1 MSTTPID
8 TAQLDPDPQPREPV
22 KSIPKSRLS
31 SSEKSEKKQTRT
43 ARGARALR
51 SAARRPDLV
60 AALAFLALAV
70 WTSSGLF
77 LNPFDRVSAHNPNDQ
92 IWFQWLL
99 EHGAYTVRHL
109 TNPLFSDR
117 QNYPFGVN
125 LMANTSVLGISL
137 PLAPVTMV
145 FGSAISYWVF
155 LIGGLAG
162 TAYACYYV
170 FSRYVVRSR
179 VAAWL
184 GGAAIG
190 FAPGIIHHANGQPN
204 FSTHFLVP
212 FLVLVAV
219 RLGRPGHTVR
229 DGLILAGLIVWQFF
243 INQEILLITAV
254 AAAVITVVR
263 IRDVWRGW
271 PRILGSLG
279 ITAVVAG
286 ALLAYPMWFQFKGPQ
301 SYRGLPFE
309 FHSWG
314 EDLAAYVTFSRD
326 TLAGDAYVEKAIGG
340 TEQNTWF
347 GWPLVLVV
355 IVAAVLLWRR
365 SRIAKVATI
374 TGIVFVIAGIGPE
387 VVVGGKG
394 RGVPGPWSLISS
406 GHVPVLELLQPTRL
420 TLVVVGVVGLLVA
433 LAWDALREAKVPR
446 HRAIGTFAIVMA
458 LIPITPWIMP
468 TMVAPKV
475 PDFITDDY
483 WRAYTPPGYTVLPIP
498 VPNNA
503 DGIWTLRYSAAGR
516 QEFQIPHGYFIGP
529 DENGRGW
536 YGPVSRPTTFWV
548 NHVAKYGVID
558 GRTDGL
564 IAPTDEMKVGMKQD
578 LVFWRVGVIV
588 VGPHPHQRELKM
600 LWDQVLGP
608 GVYSHGAWIWDV
620 RWLTAVGTP

>member
-1 MSTTPID
+1 
-8 TAQLDPDPQPREPV
+8 
-22 KSIPKSRLS
+22 
-31 SSEKSEKKQTRT
+31 
-43 ARGARALR
+43 LR
-51 SAARRPDLV
+51 FATRRPDAV
-60 AALAFLALAV
+60 AALAFVALAV
-70 WTSSGLF
+70 WTCGGLF
-77 LNPFDRVSAHNPNDQ
+77 LNPFDRVSAHNPNDH

-99 EHGAYTVRHL
+99 EHGAYSVRHL
-109 TNPLFSDR
+109 ENPLFSAR

-145 FGSAISYWVF
+145 FGSAISYWIF

-162 TAYACYYV
+162 TAYACYHV
-170 FSRYVVRSR
+170 FSRHVARSR
-179 VAAWL
+179 TAASL

-219 RLGRPGHTVR
+219 RLGRPGRTVR
-229 DGLILAGLIVWQFF
+229 DGLILAGLVTWQFF
-243 INQEILLITAV
+243 INQEVLLITAV
-254 AAAVITVVR
+254 AAAVITLVR
-263 IRDVWRGW
+263 IRDVWPDRL
-271 PRILGSLG
+271 RILGSLG
-279 ITAVVAG
+279 LGAAVAG
-286 ALLAYPMWFQFKGPQ
+286 ALLAYPMWFQFRGPQ

-326 TLAGDAYVEKAIGG
+326 TLAGDGYVEKTIGV

-365 SRIAKVATI
+365 SKLARVATI

-387 VVVGGKG
+387 VVIGGEG
-394 RGVPGPWSLISS
+394 RGIPGPWSLISS

-420 TLVVVGVVGLLVA
+420 TLVVVGVVGLMVA
-433 LAWDALREAKVPR
+433 LAWDAVVGPASPGLRSAGSVATEATREGDAEKAPR
-446 HRAIGTFAIVMA
+446 RARAERAPIGRAVGAFAIAMA
-458 LIPITPWIMP
+458 LVPITPWIMP

-475 PDFITDDY
+475 PDFIVDDH
-483 WRAYTPPGYTVLPIP
+483 WRDYTPPGYTVLPIP

-548 NHVAKYGVID
+548 NHVAKYGKID
-558 GRTDGL
+558 GRDDGL

-588 VGPHPHQRELKM
+588 VGPHPHERELKM

-620 RWLTAVGTP
+620 RWLTALGNP

>member
-1 MSTTPID
+1 MTSTPTD
-8 TAQLDPDPQPREPV
+8 TAPRT
-22 KSIPKSRLS
+22 
-31 SSEKSEKKQTRT
+31 SEDAAAGAPASTKEGKPAGRF
-43 ARGARALR
+43 ARARTL
-51 SAARRPDLV
+51 AARRPDLV
-60 AALAFLALAV
+60 AAVAFLALAL
-70 WTSSGLF
+70 WTCGGLF

-92 IWFQWLL
+92 IWFEWLL

-109 TNPLFSDR
+109 ENPLFSTR

-125 LMANTSVLGISL
+125 LMANTSVLGISI

-155 LIGGLAG
+155 LVGGLAG
-162 TAYACYYV
+162 TAYACYHV
-170 FSRYVVRSR
+170 FSRHVVTSR
-179 VAAWL
+179 LAAWL
-184 GGAAIG
+184 GGAVIG

-212 FLVLVAV
+212 FLVLYAV
-219 RLGRPGHTVR
+219 RLGRPGFVVK
-229 DGLILAGLIVWQFF
+229 DGLVLAGLVVWQFF
-243 INQEILLITAV
+243 INQEVLLITAV
-254 AAAVITVVR
+254 AAAVLTLVT
-263 IRDVWRGW
+263 IRAAWKRG
-271 PRILGSLG
+271 PRMLGSLAIAG
-279 ITAVVAG
+279 VVAG
-286 ALLAYPMWFQFKGPQ
+286 ALLVYPMWFQFKGPQ

-326 TLAGDAYVEKAIGG
+326 TLAGDDYVEKLIGG

-355 IVAAVLLWRR
+355 LVAAVLLWRR
-365 SRIAKVATI
+365 SRVARIAAI

-387 VVVGGKG
+387 VVING
-394 RGVPGPWSLISS
+394 RERGIPGPWALISS

-420 TLVVVGVVGLLVA
+420 TMVVIGVVGLLVA
-433 LAWDALREAKVPR
+433 LAWDALREVKLPR
-446 HRAIGTFAIVMA
+446 RRALGMFAIAMA
-458 LIPITPWIMP
+458 LVPITPWIMP

-475 PDFITDDY
+475 PDFIVDDY
-483 WRAYTPPGYTVLPIP
+483 WRAYTPPGYTVLPSP

-536 YGPVSRPTTFWV
+536 YGPVSRQTTFWV
-548 NHVAKYGVID
+548 NHVAKTGRID
-558 GRTDGL
+558 GRDDDL

-578 LVFWRVGVIV
+578 LIFWKVGVIV
-588 VGPHPHQRELKM
+588 VGPHEHQRELKM

-608 GVYSHGAWIWDV
+608 GRYSHGAWIWDV
-620 RWLTAVGTP
+620 RWLTVAGNR

>member
-1 MSTTPID
+1 MTSTPTD
-8 TAQLDPDPQPREPV
+8 TAPRT
-22 KSIPKSRLS
+22 
-31 SSEKSEKKQTRT
+31 SEDAAADAPASTEKGKT
-43 ARGARALR
+43 AGRFARARAL
-51 SAARRPDLV
+51 AARRPDLV
-60 AALAFLALAV
+60 AALAFLALAL
-70 WTSSGLF
+70 WTCGGLF

-92 IWFQWLL
+92 IWFEWLL

-109 TNPLFSDR
+109 ENPLFSGR
-117 QNYPFGVN
+117 QNFPFGVN
-125 LMANTSVLGISL
+125 LMANTSVLGISI

-155 LIGGLAG
+155 LVGGLAG
-162 TAYACYYV
+162 TAYACYHV
-170 FSRYVVRSR
+170 FSRHVVTSR
-179 VAAWL
+179 LAAWL
-184 GGAAIG
+184 GGAVIG

-212 FLVLVAV
+212 FLVLYSV
-219 RLGRPGHTVR
+219 RLGRPGLVVK
-229 DGLILAGLIVWQFF
+229 DGLVLAGLVVWQFF
-243 INQEILLITAV
+243 INQEVLLITAV
-254 AAAVITVVR
+254 AAAVLTLVMF
-263 IRDVWRGW
+263 RDAWKRG
-271 PRILGSLG
+271 PRMLGSLAVAG
-279 ITAVVAG
+279 VVAG
-286 ALLAYPMWFQFKGPQ
+286 ALLAYPMWFQFNGPQ

-326 TLAGDAYVEKAIGG
+326 TLAGDDYVEKVIGH

-355 IVAAVLLWRR
+355 LVAGMLLWRR
-365 SRIAKVATI
+365 SRVARIAAI

-387 VVVGGKG
+387 VVING
-394 RGVPGPWSLISS
+394 RERGIPGPWALISS

-420 TLVVVGVVGLLVA
+420 TMVVIGVVGLLVA
-433 LAWDALREAKVPR
+433 LAWDALRKVELPR
-446 HRAIGTFAIVMA
+446 RRALGMFAIAMA
-458 LIPITPWIMP
+458 LVPITPWIMP

-475 PDFITDDY
+475 PDFIVDDY

-536 YGPVSRPTTFWV
+536 YGPVSRQTTFWV
-548 NHVAKYGVID
+548 NHVAKTGRID
-558 GRTDGL
+558 GRDDDL

-578 LVFWRVGVIV
+578 LIFWKVGVVV
-588 VGPHPHQRELKM
+588 VGPHEHQRELKM

-608 GVYSHGAWIWDV
+608 GRFSHGAWIWDV
-620 RWLTAVGTP
+620 RWLTVAGNR

>member
-1 MSTTPID
+1 M
-8 TAQLDPDPQPREPV
+8 RF
-22 KSIPKSRLS
+22 
-31 SSEKSEKKQTRT
+31 
-43 ARGARALR
+43 
-51 SAARRPDLV
+51 AARRPDAV
-60 AALAFLALAV
+60 AALAFLAIAV
-70 WTSSGLF
+70 WTCAGLF
-77 LNPFDRVSAHNPNDQ
+77 LNPFDRVSSHNPNDH

-109 TNPLFSDR
+109 DNPLFSER
-117 QNYPFGVN
+117 QNYPLGVN
-125 LMANTSVLGISL
+125 LMANTSVLGISI
-137 PLAPVTMV
+137 PLAPITMV
-145 FGSAISYWVF
+145 FGSAVSYWVF

-170 FSRYVVRSR
+170 FSRHVVQSR

-184 GGAAIG
+184 GGATIG
-190 FAPGIIHHANGQPN
+190 FAPGIVHHANGQPN

-212 FLVLVAV
+212 FLVLLAV
-219 RLGRPGHTVR
+219 RLGRPGRTVR
-229 DGLILAGLIVWQFF
+229 DGLILAGLVVWQFF
-243 INQEILLITAV
+243 INQEILLITTV
-254 AAAVITVVR
+254 AAGVITIVR
-263 IRDVWRGW
+263 IRDVWPNRT
-271 PRILGSLG
+271 RILGSLG
-279 ITAVVAG
+279 IAAVVAG
-286 ALLAYPMWFQFKGPQ
+286 ALLAYPMWFQFNGPQ

-314 EDLAAYVTFSRD
+314 EDIAAYVTFARD
-326 TLAGDAYVEKAIGG
+326 TLAGDEYVEKTIGV

-347 GWPLVLVV
+347 GWPLVIVV
-355 IVAAVLLWRR
+355 VVAAVLLWRR
-365 SRIAKVATI
+365 SRLAKIATI
-374 TGIVFVIAGIGPE
+374 TAIVFFVAGIGPE
-387 VVVGGKG
+387 VVIGGKDLG
-394 RGVPGPWSLISS
+394 IPGPWSLISS

-433 LAWDALREAKVPR
+433 LAWENLREIRVPR
-446 HRAIGTFAIVMA
+446 RRAIASFAIVMA
-458 LIPITPWIMP
+458 LVPITPWIMP
-468 TMVAPKV
+468 TMTAPKV
-475 PDFITDDY
+475 PDFIVDDH
-483 WRAYTPPGYTVLPIP
+483 WRDYTPPGYTVLPIP

-548 NHVAKYGVID
+548 NHVAKYGKID
-558 GRTDGL
+558 GRDDGL

-608 GVYSHGAWIWDV
+608 GDYSHGAWIWDV
-620 RWLTAVGTP
+620 RWLTAVGNP

>member
-1 MSTTPID
+1 M
-8 TAQLDPDPQPREPV
+8 
-22 KSIPKSRLS
+22 
-31 SSEKSEKKQTRT
+31 
-43 ARGARALR
+43 
-51 SAARRPDLV
+51 
-60 AALAFLALAV
+60 AALAFVALAL
-70 WTSSGLF
+70 WTAGGLF

-92 IWFQWLL
+92 IWFEWLL

-109 TNPLFSDR
+109 ENPLFSER

-125 LMANTSVLGISL
+125 LMANTSVLGISI
-137 PLAPVTMV
+137 PLAPITMV

-155 LIGGLAG
+155 LVGGLAG
-162 TAYACYYV
+162 TAYACYHV
-170 FSRYVVRSR
+170 FSRHLVTSK

-184 GGAAIG
+184 GGAVIG

-212 FLVLVAV
+212 FLVLYAL
-219 RLGRPGHTVR
+219 RLGRPGRVMR
-229 DGLILAGLIVWQFF
+229 DGLIMAGLVVWQFF
-243 INQEILLITAV
+243 INQEVLLITAV
-254 AAAVITVVR
+254 ALGVITLVR
-263 IRDVWRGW
+263 IRDVWPNG

-286 ALLAYPMWFQFKGPQ
+286 ALLAYPMWFQFRGPQ

-314 EDLAAYVTFSRD
+314 EDLAAYVTFARD
-326 TLAGDAYVEKAIGG
+326 TLAGDAYVEKVIGH

-355 IVAAVLLWRR
+355 LAAAVLLWRR
-365 SRIAKVATI
+365 SKVARIATI
-374 TGIVFVIAGIGPE
+374 AAGIFVVAGIGPE
-387 VVVGGKG
+387 VVVNGKETG
-394 RGVPGPWSLISS
+394 IPGPWALISS

-420 TLVVVGVVGLLVA
+420 TMVVVGVVGLLVA
-433 LAWDALREAKVPR
+433 LSWDALRGMSSGPRSAGSDATEATGEGDTGEASGRVRAPWGSALRTVPVAR
-446 HRAIGTFAIVMA
+446 KRAFGMFAIAMA
-458 LIPITPWIMP
+458 LVPITPWVMP

-475 PDFITDDY
+475 PDFIVDDH
-483 WRAYTPPGYTVLPIP
+483 WRAYTPAGYTVLPVP

-536 YGPVSRPTTFWV
+536 YGPVSRPTTYWV
-548 NHVAKYGVID
+548 NHVAKTGRID
-558 GRTDGL
+558 GRDDDL
-564 IAPTDEMKVGMKQD
+564 VAPTDEMKVGMKQD
-578 LVFWRVGVIV
+578 LVFWKVGVV
-588 VGPHPHQRELKM
+588 VIGPHPHQRELKM

-608 GVYSHGAWIWDV
+608 GKYSHGAWIWDV
-620 RWLTAVGTP
+620 RWLTVAGNP

>member
-1 MSTTPID
+1 MTSTPTD
-8 TAQLDPDPQPREPV
+8 TAPRT
-22 KSIPKSRLS
+22 
-31 SSEKSEKKQTRT
+31 SEDAAADAPASTEKGKT
-43 ARGARALR
+43 AGRFARARAL
-51 SAARRPDLV
+51 AARRPDLV
-60 AALAFLALAV
+60 AALAFLALAL
-70 WTSSGLF
+70 WTCGGLF

-92 IWFQWLL
+92 IWFEWLL

-109 TNPLFSDR
+109 ENPLFSTR
-117 QNYPFGVN
+117 QNFPFGVN
-125 LMANTSVLGISL
+125 LMANTSVLGISI

-155 LIGGLAG
+155 LVGGLAG
-162 TAYACYYV
+162 TAYACYHV
-170 FSRYVVRSR
+170 FSRHVVTSR
-179 VAAWL
+179 LAAWL
-184 GGAAIG
+184 GGAVIG

-212 FLVLVAV
+212 FLVLYSV
-219 RLGRPGHTVR
+219 RLGRPGLVVK
-229 DGLILAGLIVWQFF
+229 DGLVLAGLVVWQFF
-243 INQEILLITAV
+243 INQEVLLITAV
-254 AAAVITVVR
+254 AAAVLTLVMF
-263 IRDVWRGW
+263 RDAWKRG
-271 PRILGSLG
+271 PRMLGSLAIAG
-279 ITAVVAG
+279 VVAG
-286 ALLAYPMWFQFKGPQ
+286 ALLAYPMWFQFNGPQ

-326 TLAGDAYVEKAIGG
+326 TLAGDDYVEKVIGH

-355 IVAAVLLWRR
+355 LVAAVLLWRR
-365 SRIAKVATI
+365 SRVARIAAI

-387 VVVGGKG
+387 VVING
-394 RGVPGPWSLISS
+394 RERGIPGPWALISS

-420 TLVVVGVVGLLVA
+420 TMVVIGVVGLLVA
-433 LAWDALREAKVPR
+433 LAWDHLRSVSLPRRRAL
-446 HRAIGTFAIVMA
+446 GMFAIAMA
-458 LIPITPWIMP
+458 LVPITPWIMP

-475 PDFITDDY
+475 PDFIVDDY

-536 YGPVSRPTTFWV
+536 YGPVSRQTTFWV
-548 NHVAKYGVID
+548 NHVAKTGRID
-558 GRTDGL
+558 GRDDDL

-578 LVFWRVGVIV
+578 LIFWKVGVVV
-588 VGPHPHQRELKM
+588 VGPHEHQRELKM

-608 GVYSHGAWIWDV
+608 GRFSHGAWIWDV
-620 RWLTAVGTP
+620 RWLTVAGNR

>member
-1 MSTTPID
+1 MTTSPTD
-8 TAQLDPDPQPREPV
+8 TAPPDEDAEAAEPV
-22 KSIPKSRLS
+22 TTVPARRRPASGDKAGER
-31 SSEKSEKKQTRT
+31 RT
-43 ARGARALR
+43 AHGARAVR
-51 SAARRPDLV
+51 FAARRPDVV
-60 AALAFLALAV
+60 AALAFVALAL
-70 WTSSGLF
+70 WTCGGLF
-77 LNPFDRVSAHNPNDQ
+77 LNPFDRVSAHNPNDH

-99 EHGAYTVRHL
+99 EHGAYSGRHL
-109 TNPLFSDR
+109 DNPLFSTR

-145 FGSAISYWVF
+145 FGSAISYWIF
-155 LIGGLAG
+155 LVGGLAG
-162 TAYACYYV
+162 TAFACYYV
-170 FSRYVVRSR
+170 FSRHVVRSR
-179 VAAWL
+179 IAAWL
-184 GGAAIG
+184 GGAMIG

-212 FLVLVAV
+212 FLVLMAV
-219 RLGRPGHTVR
+219 RLGRPGRTVR
-229 DGLILAGLIVWQFF
+229 DGLILAGLVTWQFF
-243 INQEILLITAV
+243 INQEVLLITAV
-254 AAAVITVVR
+254 AAAVITLVR
-263 IRDVWRGW
+263 IRDVWPDRL
-271 PRILGSLG
+271 RVLGSLG
-279 ITAVVAG
+279 VGAAVAG
-286 ALLAYPMWFQFKGPQ
+286 ALLAYPMWFQFRGPQ

-314 EDLAAYVTFSRD
+314 EDLAAYVTFARD
-326 TLAGDAYVEKAIGG
+326 TLAGDGYVEKTIGV

-365 SRIAKVATI
+365 SKVARVATI

-387 VVVGGKG
+387 LVIGGKG

-420 TLVVVGVVGLLVA
+420 TLVVVGVVGLMVA
-433 LAWDALREAKVPR
+433 LAWDNLRDVRVPR
-446 HRAIGTFAIVMA
+446 RRAIGAFAIAMA
-458 LIPITPWIMP
+458 LVPITPWIMP

-475 PDFITDDY
+475 PDFITDDH
-483 WRAYTPPGYTVLPIP
+483 WRDYTPPGYTVLPIP

-578 LVFWRVGVIV
+578 LVFWRVGVVV
-588 VGPHPHQRELKM
+588 VGPHQHERELKM

-620 RWLTAVGTP
+620 RWLTALGNP

>member
-1 MSTTPID
+1 MTSTPTD
-8 TAQLDPDPQPREPV
+8 TAPRT
-22 KSIPKSRLS
+22 
-31 SSEKSEKKQTRT
+31 SEDAAADAPASTEKGKT
-43 ARGARALR
+43 AGRFARARAL
-51 SAARRPDLV
+51 AARRPDLV
-60 AALAFLALAV
+60 AALAFLALAL
-70 WTSSGLF
+70 WTCGGLF

-92 IWFQWLL
+92 IWFEWLL

-109 TNPLFSDR
+109 ENPLFSER
-117 QNYPFGVN
+117 QNFPFGVN
-125 LMANTSVLGISL
+125 LMANTSVLGISI

-155 LIGGLAG
+155 LVGGLAG
-162 TAYACYYV
+162 TAYACYHV
-170 FSRYVVRSR
+170 FSRHVVTSR
-179 VAAWL
+179 LAAWL
-184 GGAAIG
+184 GGAVIG

-212 FLVLVAV
+212 FLVLYSV
-219 RLGRPGHTVR
+219 RLGRPGFVVK
-229 DGLILAGLIVWQFF
+229 DGLVLAGLVVWQFF
-243 INQEILLITAV
+243 INQEVLLITAV
-254 AAAVITVVR
+254 AAAVLTLVTF
-263 IRDVWRGW
+263 RDAWKRG
-271 PRILGSLG
+271 PRMLGSLAIAG
-279 ITAVVAG
+279 VVAG
-286 ALLAYPMWFQFKGPQ
+286 VLLAYPMWFQFNGPQ

-326 TLAGDAYVEKAIGG
+326 TLAGDDYVEKVIGH

-355 IVAAVLLWRR
+355 LVTAALLWRR
-365 SRIAKVATI
+365 SRVARIAAI

-387 VVVGGKG
+387 VVING
-394 RGVPGPWSLISS
+394 RERGIPGPWALISS

-420 TLVVVGVVGLLVA
+420 TMVVIGVVGLLVA
-433 LAWDALREAKVPR
+433 LAWDALRTVELPR
-446 HRAIGTFAIVMA
+446 RRALGMFAIAMA
-458 LIPITPWIMP
+458 LVPITPWIMP

-475 PDFITDDY
+475 PDFIVDDY

-536 YGPVSRPTTFWV
+536 YGPVSRQTTFWV
-548 NHVAKYGVID
+548 NHVAKTGRID
-558 GRTDGL
+558 GRDDDL

-578 LVFWRVGVIV
+578 LIFWKVGVVV
-588 VGPHPHQRELKM
+588 VGPHEHQRELKM

-608 GVYSHGAWIWDV
+608 GRFSHGAWIWDV
-620 RWLTAVGTP
+620 RWLTVAGNR